1 MLSKLNMTK
10 IYSMLGIDKSTYIF
24 YMYVWCEKLEET
36 IENYGQDMWLL
47 TLEASPP
54 WESDR

>member
-10 IYSMLGIDKSTYIF
+10 IYSMLGVDKSK
-24 YMYVWCEKLEET
+24 KLEET

-54 WESDR
+54 

>member
-10 IYSMLGIDKSTYIF
+10 IYSMLGVDKSK
-24 YMYVWCEKLEET
+24 KLKKKT

-54 WESDR
+54 